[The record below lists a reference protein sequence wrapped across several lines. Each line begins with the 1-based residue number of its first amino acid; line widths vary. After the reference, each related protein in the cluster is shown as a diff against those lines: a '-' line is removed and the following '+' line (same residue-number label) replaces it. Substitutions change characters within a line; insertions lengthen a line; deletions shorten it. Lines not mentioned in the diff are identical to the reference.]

1 MSSIQPAASASS
13 SSALSPFRHRAFA
26 VIWGA
31 VLVAN
36 IGAWMQNAASSWLM
50 TALDSEP
57 GIVALVQ
64 VATAFPMF
72 LIGLPAGALADIFDR
87 RRLLLTMETVG
98 TLLTAGFAVLIMLDH
113 VTPAIL
119 LAFVFLSSAAA
130 ASIAPAWQAIV
141 PQLAGRKEL
150 PAAIALISTGVNIS
164 RAIGPALAGGF
175 IAWWGLASPFW
186 IYAVS
191 NVGCIAALF
200 WWRPPAGTGAD
211 LPPERFGNAIVVGLR
226 HARYNPPL
234 RATLLRAAGFFFF
247 ACTYWALLPL
257 VARTQL
263 SSGPELYG
271 LLLGAIGIG
280 AVVGALVLP
289 RFKQWLGA
297 DRLVELGSVGTA
309 LALLLFGLARQ
320 PAVALTAS
328 ALAGLSWIA
337 VLATLNVSAQVAL
350 PEWVR
355 GRGLAAYV
363 TAMFGA
369 MALGSLAWG
378 EVASLTSLS
387 AAHDIAAAGML
398 GSIPLL
404 RRWKLQTGAKLDLTP
419 SMHWPAPVL
428 SNEIEH
434 DRGPVLVTLEYRIS
448 SQDRDAFLAAIQRA
462 APERKRDGAYRWGVF
477 EDVAQEGRWLE
488 TFMVDSWLEHIRQH
502 QRVTNVD
509 RALEQAVHRFLID
522 GPPRITHFIAP
533 EAASGGDPGET
544 LPEAEDARQRNRR
557 TGGD

>member
-1 MSSIQPAASASS
+1 MSSTQPAASASFS
-13 SSALSPFRHRAFA
+13 AALSPFRHRAFA

-87 RRLLLTMETVG
+87 RRLLLTMESVG
-98 TLLTAGFAVLIMLDH
+98 TLLSAGFAVLVMLDR

-119 LAFVFLSSAAA
+119 LGFVFLSSAAS

-141 PQLAGRKEL
+141 QQLAGRKEL

-164 RAIGPALAGGF
+164 RAIGPALAGWF

-186 IYAVS
+186 IYAIS
-191 NVGCIAALF
+191 NAGCIAALF
-200 WWRPPAGTGAD
+200 WWRPPAGTGAA

-247 ACTYWALLPL
+247 ACAYWALLPL

-271 LLLGAIGIG
+271 LLLGAIGVG

-297 DRLVELGSVGTA
+297 DRLVELGSAGTA

-320 PAVALTAS
+320 PALAL
-328 ALAGLSWIA
+328 
-337 VLATLNVSAQVAL
+337 
-350 PEWVR
+350 
-355 GRGLAAYV
+355 
-363 TAMFGA
+363 
-369 MALGSLAWG
+369 
-378 EVASLTSLS
+378 
-387 AAHDIAAAGML
+387 
-398 GSIPLL
+398 
-404 RRWKLQTGAKLDLTP
+404 
-419 SMHWPAPVL
+419 
-428 SNEIEH
+428 
-434 DRGPVLVTLEYRIS
+434 
-448 SQDRDAFLAAIQRA
+448 
-462 APERKRDGAYRWGVF
+462 
-477 EDVAQEGRWLE
+477 
-488 TFMVDSWLEHIRQH
+488 
-502 QRVTNVD
+502 
-509 RALEQAVHRFLID
+509 
-522 GPPRITHFIAP
+522 
-533 EAASGGDPGET
+533 
-544 LPEAEDARQRNRR
+544 
-557 TGGD
+557 

>member
-98 TLLTAGFAVLIMLDH
+98 TLLTAGFAVLVMLDR

-119 LAFVFLSSAAA
+119 LGFVFLSSAAS

-164 RAIGPALAGGF
+164 RAIGPALAGWF

-186 IYAVS
+186 IYVVS

-247 ACTYWALLPL
+247 ACAYWALLPL

-271 LLLGAIGIG
+271 LLLGAIGVG

-328 ALAGLSWIA
+328 AVAGLSWIS

-369 MALGSLAWG
+369 MALGSLVWG

-387 AAHDIAAAGML
+387 AAHNIAAVGML
-398 GSIPLL
+398 GTVLLL
-404 RRWKLQTGAKLDLTP
+404 RRWKLQMGAKLDLTP

-428 SNEIEH
+428 SDEVEY

-448 SQDRDAFLAAIQRA
+448 PQDRDAFLAAIHRA

-509 RALEQAVHRFLID
+509 RALEQAVYRFLID

-533 EAASGGDPGET
+533 EAASDGDPGET
-544 LPEAEDARQRNRR
+544 LSEAEDARQRNRR
-557 TGGD
+557 TGSD